1 MKLYNIP
8 ATVTALI
15 FDIDST
21 LYTNPEYTFEQT
33 DVQVRHYAQL
43 QHISYDEAKQ
53 RITAVQELYKKE
65 NPGKTLS
72 FGNTMVA
79 LGYSIE
85 ESIRWRETL
94 FSPEQFLSQD
104 PRLQQ
109 TLALLQPHFAMICVT
124 NNPTIPARKTLEAL
138 GVSTYFQ
145 DIIALDT
152 TKVSKPHPLP
162 LAMALEKTKSLPQQ
176 IVSIGD
182 RYTIDIELPVKMG
195 MGGILVSGVEEVYDI
210 PRILLPKT

>member
-8 ATVTALI
+8 TTVTTLI

-85 ESIRWRETL
+85 DSIRWRETL
-94 FSPEQFLSQD
+94 FSPEQCRSQD

-138 GVSTYFQ
+138 GVSSYFQ

-162 LAMALEKTKSLPQQ
+162 LTMALEKTKSFPQQ
-176 IVSIGD
+176 TVSIGD

>member
-1 MKLYNIP
+1 
-8 ATVTALI
+8 
-15 FDIDST
+15 
-21 LYTNPEYTFEQT
+21 
-33 DVQVRHYAQL
+33 
-43 QHISYDEAKQ
+43 
-53 RITAVQELYKKE
+53 
-65 NPGKTLS
+65 
-72 FGNTMVA
+72 MVA

-162 LAMALEKTKSLPQQ
+162 LTMALEKTKSLPQQ
-176 IVSIGD
+176 TVSIGD